1 MFKGNSSNKQ
11 NLCNVG
17 NKWTEL
23 EEMLLIDE
31 LSENKSIDDIA
42 KNHSR
47 TVCGIKARCKDIA
60 YKLYRQ
66 NKPIEEI
73 TMTTKLSETD
83 IIKHIKE
90 RQYNSKI
97 LLDKKTQNK
106 LEIQID
112 DIKNDIDQI
121 KKSLKELFN
130 MIQAI
135 YEFEEH

>member
-1 MFKGNSSNKQ
+1 MFKSNSSNKQ
-11 NLCNVG
+11 HLCNVG
-17 NKWTEL
+17 KKWTEL
-23 EEMLLIDE
+23 EEMLLLDE
-31 LSENKSIDDIA
+31 LSENKSIDEIA

-66 NKPIEEI
+66 NRPIEEI
-73 TMTTKLSETD
+73 IMTTKLSETD

-90 RQYNSKI
+90 RQYHSKM
-97 LLDKKTQNK
+97 LLDKKPQN
-106 LEIQID
+106 IQID

>member
-1 MFKGNSSNKQ
+1 MFKSNSSNKQ
-11 NLCNVG
+11 HLCNVG

-31 LSENKSIDDIA
+31 LSENKSIDEIA
-42 KNHSR
+42 NNHSR
-47 TVCGIKARCKDIA
+47 TVCGIKSRVKEIA

-73 TMTTKLSETD
+73 IMTTKLSEID
-83 IIKHIKE
+83 VIKHIKE
-90 RQYNSKI
+90 RQYKSKI

-112 DIKNDIDQI
+112 DMNNDINEI
-121 KKSLKELFN
+121 KKSLKEIFSIIL
-130 MIQAI
+130 I
-135 YEFEEH
+135 

>member
-1 MFKGNSSNKQ
+1 MLKNEI
-11 NLCNVG
+11 LVNVG

-23 EEMLLIDE
+23 EEMLLIEE
-31 LSENKSIDDIA
+31 LSENTNIDKIA

-47 TVCGIKARCKDIA
+47 TVCGIKSRVKEIA

-73 TMTTKLSETD
+73 TMTTKLSEID
-83 IIKHIKE
+83 VIKHIKE
-90 RQYNSKI
+90 RQYKSKI

-112 DIKNDIDQI
+112 DMKNDINEI

>member
-1 MFKGNSSNKQ
+1 MFKSNSSNKQ

-66 NKPIEEI
+66 NRPIEEI

-90 RQYNSKI
+90 RQYNSKM
-97 LLDKKTQNK
+97 LLDKKPQN
-106 LEIQID
+106 IQID
-112 DIKNDIDQI
+112 DMKNDINEI
-121 KKSLKELFN
+121 KKSLKKLFN

>member
-1 MFKGNSSNKQ
+1 MLKNE
-11 NLCNVG
+11 LLVNVG

-23 EEMLLIDE
+23 EEMLLIEE
-31 LSENKSIDDIA
+31 LSENTNIDKIA
-42 KNHSR
+42 KNHGR
-47 TVCGIKARCKDIA
+47 TVCGIKSRVKEIA

-73 TMTTKLSETD
+73 TMTTKLSEID

-90 RQYNSKI
+90 RQYKSKI
-97 LLDKKTQNK
+97 LLDRKTQN
-106 LEIQID
+106 IQID
-112 DIKNDIDQI
+112 DIKNDINQI
-121 KKSLKELFN
+121 KKSLKELSN

>member
-1 MFKGNSSNKQ
+1 MFKSNSSNKQ
-11 NLCNVG
+11 HLCNVG

-31 LSENKSIDDIA
+31 LSENKSIDEIA

-66 NKPIEEI
+66 NTPIEEI

-97 LLDKKTQNK
+97 LLDKKTQN
-106 LEIQID
+106 IQID
-112 DIKNDIDQI
+112 DMKNDIIQI

-130 MIQAI
+130 MIQTI
-135 YEFEEH
+135 YEFEKH

>member
-1 MFKGNSSNKQ
+1 MFKSNSLNKQ

-17 NKWTEL
+17 NKWSEL

-31 LSENKSIDDIA
+31 LSENKSIDEIA
-42 KNHSR
+42 KNHGR
-47 TVCGIKARCKDIA
+47 TVCGINARCKDIA

-73 TMTTKLSETD
+73 TTTTKLSEID
-83 IIKHIKE
+83 IINHIKTC
-90 RQYNSKI
+90 QYKSKT
-97 LLDKKTQNK
+97 LSDKKTQN
-106 LEIQID
+106 IQID
-112 DIKNDIDQI
+112 DIKNDINQI
-121 KKSLKELFN
+121 KKSLKEIFG